1 MCIITH
7 YAKTFRIQ
15 KKIDTLAEAKNR
27 NMICNTLFT
36 FKSERVK
43 RQTTSSIRSV
53 KQQEVHTIINNPLQT

>member
-1 MCIITH
+1 MLKRSE
-7 YAKTFRIQ
+7 Y

-43 RQTTSSIRSV
+43 RQAR
-53 KQQEVHTIINNPLQT
+53 